1 MISLQFNID
10 YNEFLERSDSISMT
24 RVIIFTSI
32 DDSTKAFGEEVD
44 ETLEVFFASPFYP
57 SVGFQIMNFDPFI
70 NSSEVIS

>member
-1 MISLQFNID
+1 
-10 YNEFLERSDSISMT
+10 MT